1 MLTLLPCSLVS
12 YQLRSGYLDDIADG
26 VGERLITLNDGFL
39 NSAAYKAA
47 GWRTNT
53 ALSKRSHSPPIPTA
67 IRSEYFQA
75 PRARFALEEEVDDGG
90 LLATGGTLGPS
101 ITTKRRRR
109 REHMEEDD
117 SSDLSDE
124 SEEEHDPRAGQQ
136 IKFAKLPVR
145 TRAGSSPR
153 QSSNLRQTTTVSS
166 PRAGPGTRRGSQS
179 ALDTVKERA
188 RRDTVTSSEVSSENE
203 FDSSG
208 FHQQREAA
216 REAGRMA
223 AAKASRRR
231 ARSNDEVTSSKLHDT
246 ILQPEDEEES
256 DNSDLDGAFAESI
269 DSTSLL
275 DGVENPVPPASPTV
289 QVVGTPPRFTRTSTI
304 RRSHAPQP
312 RLLDALPPPRP
323 LSTIRP
329 VSVVQPVSLLS
340 ELLKSKKSKSKP
352 MMPLQRF
359 APLSGQG
366 DPGRPFS
373 LRIYLPFSDDPED
386 TLEVV
391 MRRDITEDAGSPP
404 RQVTVVD
411 LIGLSLLRYAEEKK
425 EPALSPDK
433 LNVNRWI
440 LRMVED
446 GEIEDDF
453 PPLERRSVLS
463 SYTTANNRA
472 GGGASAHG
480 PARGPARMRANSKV
494 HDDFA
499 LVEASQ
505 EEYEENKEA
514 MPEYEP
520 AEEADEE
527 AQDDKDE
534 AAPKSAP
541 PPDPSQVPESRPNP
555 LLVTTYRPGA
565 NLDQPQVAA
574 HTAAQTL
581 KGHQKLLRISILSS
595 DTTTGQIVTVDVTT
609 EAWLA
614 QVRDLVCKKR
624 QLDPSWH
631 VFSIAGTQVKM
642 DRPVSSLGA
651 VSELDLIRARPQ
663 NIQLSTT
670 GSPSSASPKMLPF
683 ADGHQKKW
691 KSNRFMG
698 AHPLAREA
706 LREDGLG
713 GAGNYKKYTVWR
725 KQPMRIVGM
734 SERILVIDG
743 EYIHIM
749 AASGGKAIEG
759 RAKVTTVHFSN
770 VVGCKVMRKHPTT
783 FKVCLPPL
791 LSFRCWVVLGTM
803 GSPLVTYRQL
813 RLVVLVASHGHC
825 LALRWTVGQSYRAT
839 YHRLRLTAHVLPILP
854 TDTAQNSDPTFPGP
868 G

>member
-1 MLTLLPCSLVS
+1 MHYSLVS

-75 PRARFALEEEVDDGG
+75 PRARYALEEEVEDGG
-90 LLATGGTLGPS
+90 LLATGGGDNLAPS
-101 ITTKRRRR
+101 IATKRRRR

-124 SEEEHDPRAGQQ
+124 SEEEPESRAGQQ

-203 FDSSG
+203 FDASG

-231 ARSNDEVTSSKLHDT
+231 ARSNDEVPSSKLQDT
-246 ILQPEDEEES
+246 ILQPDDEEES
-256 DNSDLDGAFAESI
+256 DNSDLDGAFGESI
-269 DSTSLL
+269 DSTSIL

-304 RRSHAPQP
+304 RRSHATPQP
-312 RLLDALPPPRP
+312 PLLDALPPPRP

-366 DPGRPFS
+366 DPAGRPFS
-373 LRIYLPFSDDPED
+373 LRIYLPFSEDPED
-386 TLEVV
+386 TLNVI
-391 MRRDITEDAGSPP
+391 MRRDISDDASSGL

-411 LIGLSLLRYAEEKK
+411 LIGLSLLRYVQEKK

-453 PPLERRSVLS
+453 PPLDRRSALT

-472 GGGASAHG
+472 GAGASAHG
-480 PARGPARMRANSKV
+480 PTRGPARMRANSKV

-499 LVEASQ
+499 LVEASA

-514 MPEYEP
+514 TPEYEP
-520 AEEADEE
+520 PQEETEE
-527 AQDDKDE
+527 SQEDNKDSDTG
-534 AAPKSAP
+534 PKDAP
-541 PPDPSQVPESRPNP
+541 PQPDPSQLAESRPRQNP
-555 LLVTTYRPGA
+555 LLVTAYRPG
-565 NLDQPQVAA
+565 NLDQPQV
-574 HTAAQTL
+574 TAAAAVPAL
-581 KGHQKLLRISILSS
+581 KGHQKLLRISSLSS
-595 DTTTGQIVTVDVTT
+595 DTTTGQLVTVDVTT
-609 EAWLA
+609 DAWLA

-706 LREDGLG
+706 VREEGGLG
-713 GAGNYKKYTVWR
+713 GGENYKKYTVWR

-759 RAKVTTVHFSN
+759 RSKVTTVHFSN

-783 FKVCLPPL
+783 FKVCSSVP
-791 LSFRCWVVLGTM
+791 SFMFCALVCPWVFWGV
-803 GSPLVTYRQL
+803 
-813 RLVVLVASHGHC
+813 
-825 LALRWTVGQSYRAT
+825 RWETLCHITCPR
-839 YHRLRLTAHVLPILP
+839 
-854 TDTAQNSDPTFPGP
+854 
-868 G
+868 

>member
-1 MLTLLPCSLVS
+1 MLTLSCSLVS
-12 YQLRSGYLDDIADG
+12 YQLRSGYLDDIGDG

-47 GWRTNT
+47 GWRTNS

-90 LLATGGTLGPS
+90 LLATSGTNTSGHN
-101 ITTKRRRR
+101 ITTKQRRR

-124 SEEEHDPRAGQQ
+124 SEEDRDPRAAQQ
-136 IKFAKLPVR
+136 IKFAKLPLR

-153 QSSNLRQTTTVSS
+153 QSSNLRQTSTVSS
-166 PRAGPGTRRGSQS
+166 PHRAGPGTRRGSQS

-203 FDSSG
+203 DAAG
-208 FHQQREAA
+208 FHHQREAA
-216 REAGRMA
+216 REAGKMA

-231 ARSNDEVTSSKLHDT
+231 ARSNDEVMSSKLHDT
-246 ILQPEDEEES
+246 ILQEDYEEES

-275 DGVENPVPPASPTV
+275 DGVENPVAPTSPIV
-289 QVVGTPPRFTRTSTI
+289 QVVGMPPRFTRMSSV

-323 LSTIRP
+323 MSTIRP

-340 ELLKSKKSKSKP
+340 ELLKSKKQESKP
-352 MMPLQRF
+352 TTLRRF

-373 LRIYLPFSDDPED
+373 LRMLLPFSEDPED
-386 TLEVV
+386 TLKVA
-391 MRRDITEDAGSPP
+391 MRREVRDDAGSGP
-404 RQVTVVD
+404 RPVTVVD
-411 LIGLSLLRYAEEKK
+411 LIGLTLLQYAEDKR
-425 EPALSPDK
+425 EPALSPEK

-440 LRMVED
+440 IRMVED

-453 PPLERRSVLS
+453 PPLDRRSVLS

-472 GGGASAHG
+472 GGGASSHG
-480 PARGPARMRANSKV
+480 AARGPARMRANSKV

-520 AEEADEE
+520 AEEVAEE
-527 AQDDKDE
+527 DQEDKDE
-534 AAPKSAP
+534 AAPQ
-541 PPDPSQVPESRPNP
+541 PDPSEAPEARPDP
-555 LLVTTYRPGA
+555 LLVTTYRHG
-565 NLDQPQVAA
+565 NLDQPQVVAT
-574 HTAAQTL
+574 TAAQTL
-581 KGHQKLLRISILSS
+581 KGHQKLLRINIISS
-595 DTTTGQIVTVDVTT
+595 DTTTGQLVTVDVTT

-691 KSNRFMG
+691 KRDRFMG

-706 LREDGLG
+706 LREEGGLG
-713 GAGNYKKYTVWR
+713 MGTGNYKKYTVWR

-749 AASGGKAIEG
+749 AAAGGKAIEG

-783 FKVCLPPL
+783 FKVCLFLFLFTFFLGGGWFGVGRAVLSRHTPPAAARFMRPPRVL
-791 LSFRCWVVLGTM
+791 DLSR
-803 GSPLVTYRQL
+803 RHQQ
-813 RLVVLVASHGHC
+813 R
-825 LALRWTVGQSYRAT
+825 
-839 YHRLRLTAHVLPILP
+839 
-854 TDTAQNSDPTFPGP
+854 
-868 G
+868 

>member
-1 MLTLLPCSLVS
+1 M
-12 YQLRSGYLDDIADG
+12 
-26 VGERLITLNDGFL
+26 ITLNEGFL
-39 NSAAYKAA
+39 NTAPFKAA
-47 GWRTNT
+47 GWRTNH

-75 PRARFALEEEVDDGG
+75 PRARFALEEEVEDGG
-90 LLATGGTLGPS
+90 LLTGDADTMAPS
-101 ITTKRRRR
+101 IATKRRRR
-109 REHMEEDD
+109 REHEEDD
-117 SSDLSDE
+117 SSDLSDD
-124 SEEEHDPRAGQQ
+124 SEEEQDNRAGQQ

-145 TRAGSSPR
+145 TRAGSSPL
-153 QSSNLRQTTTVSS
+153 QSSNLRQMTTASP
-166 PRAGPGTRRGSQS
+166 PRAGAGTRRGSQS
-179 ALDTVKERA
+179 ALDTVKERV

-203 FDSSG
+203 FDNSG
-208 FHQQREAA
+208 FHHQREAA

-231 ARSNDEVTSSKLHDT
+231 ARSNDEMPGSKLHDT
-246 ILQPEDEEES
+246 IFHAEDEDES
-256 DNSDLDGAFAESI
+256 DNSDLDDAFGESI
-269 DSTSLL
+269 DSTSIL
-275 DGVENPVPPASPTV
+275 DGVGNPLPPASPTV

-304 RRSHAPQP
+304 RKSQAPQP
-312 RLLDALPPPRP
+312 RVLEALPPPRP
-323 LSTIRP
+323 MSTIRP
-329 VSVVQPVSLLS
+329 ESVVQPVSILS
-340 ELLKSKKSKSKP
+340 QLLKSKKSKSKP

-366 DPGRPFS
+366 DPGRPYS
-373 LRIYLPFSDDPED
+373 LRIYLPFAENPED
-386 TLEVV
+386 TLDLL
-391 MRRDITEDAGSPP
+391 MRRDITDDAGSNP

-425 EPALSPDK
+425 EPALEPEK

-453 PPLERRSVLS
+453 PPLDRKSALAS
-463 SYTTANNRA
+463 FTTANNKA
-472 GGGASAHG
+472 GGASSAHG

-499 LVEASQ
+499 LVQAST

-514 MPEYEP
+514 TPEYEP
-520 AEEADEE
+520 EEADGDAEG
-527 AQDDKDE
+527 DKD
-534 AAPKSAP
+534 AGTTPKNTPQANP
-541 PPDPSQVPESRPNP
+541 PYLADSQPRQDP
-555 LLVTTYRPGA
+555 LLVTTYRRGN

-574 HTAAQTL
+574 AAAQTA
-581 KGHQKLLRISILSS
+581 KGPQKLLRINIISS
-595 DTTTGQIVTVDVTT
+595 DASSGQLVTVDVTT
-609 EAWLA
+609 DAWLA
-614 QVRDLVCKKR
+614 QVRELVCKKR

-683 ADGHQKKW
+683 ADGHQKRW
-691 KSNRFMG
+691 KRDKFMG

-706 LREDGLG
+706 LKQDELSN
-713 GAGNYKKYTVWR
+713 GNYKKYTVWR

-783 FKVCLPPL
+783 FKVCRLPVRRFSPGG
-791 LSFRCWVVLGTM
+791 LS
-803 GSPLVTYRQL
+803 
-813 RLVVLVASHGHC
+813 
-825 LALRWTVGQSYRAT
+825 
-839 YHRLRLTAHVLPILP
+839 RLRASACCVTPRAAIGASRARHGPKHHGI
-854 TDTAQNSDPTFPGP
+854 STFPGRKLIGISSNRSSYTRP
-868 G
+868 PRPRGTTSRPATRARRPRSSRS

>member
-1 MLTLLPCSLVS
+1 M
-12 YQLRSGYLDDIADG
+12 RSGYLDDIADG

-47 GWRTNT
+47 GWRTNHPLT
-53 ALSKRSHSPPIPTA
+53 KRSHSPPIPTA

-75 PRARFALEEEVDDGG
+75 PRARFALEEEVEDGG
-90 LLATGGTLGPS
+90 LLGTGGVDTLAPS
-101 ITTKRRRR
+101 IATKRRRR
-109 REHMEEDD
+109 REQMEEDD
-117 SSDLSDE
+117 SSDLTDE
-124 SEEEHDPRAGQQ
+124 SEEEPDLRAGQQ

-203 FDSSG
+203 FDASG

-231 ARSNDEVTSSKLHDT
+231 ARSHDEVTSSKLQDT
-246 ILQPEDEEES
+246 ILQQEDEEES

-269 DSTSLL
+269 DSTSIL
-275 DGVENPVPPASPTV
+275 DGVENPVPPASPRV

-304 RRSHAPQP
+304 RRSQPPQP
-312 RLLDALPPPRP
+312 RLHDALPPPRP

-373 LRIYLPFSDDPED
+373 LRIYLPFSKDPED
-386 TLEVV
+386 TLDVL
-391 MRRDITEDAGSPP
+391 MRRDIADDAGSASRP
-404 RQVTVVD
+404 VTVVD
-411 LIGLSLLRYAEEKK
+411 LIGLSLLRYMEEKK
-425 EPALSPDK
+425 EPPLTPDK
-433 LNVNRWI
+433 LNVNKWI

-453 PPLERRSVLS
+453 PPLDRRSALS
-463 SYTTANNRA
+463 SYTTANNKA
-472 GGGASAHG
+472 TGGASAHG
-480 PARGPARMRANSKV
+480 AARGPARIRANSKV

-499 LVEASQ
+499 LVEASP
-505 EEYEENKEA
+505 EEYEENRNA

-520 AEEADEE
+520 KEEADGDTQEDRE
-527 AQDDKDE
+527 AD
-534 AAPKSAP
+534 AP
-541 PPDPSQVPESRPNP
+541 PKDTVQPAPAEVPVPRPNP
-555 LLVTTYRPGA
+555 LLVTTYRHG
-565 NLDQPQVAA
+565 NHLDQPQVAVP
-574 HTAAQTL
+574 TAAQTL
-581 KGHQKLLRISILSS
+581 KGHQKLLRINIISS
-595 DTTTGQIVTVDVTT
+595 DTTSGQLVTVDVTT
-609 EAWLA
+609 DAWLA

-651 VSELDLIRARPQ
+651 VSELDLIRARPS

-691 KSNRFMG
+691 KKDRFMG
-698 AHPLAREA
+698 AHPLAKEA

-713 GAGNYKKYTVWR
+713 AENYKKYTVWR

-783 FKVCLPPL
+783 FKVCHFPL
-791 LSFRCWVVLGTM
+791 SLVKVLVFVLGLSGIVERSRRVKCRER
-803 GSPLVTYRQL
+803 GSCIPCVSPWML
-813 RLVVLVASHGHC
+813 RFPAFVRYGGGTRLSRRRSIAAYGFRASHG
-825 LALRWTVGQSYRAT
+825 SF
-839 YHRLRLTAHVLPILP
+839 
-854 TDTAQNSDPTFPGP
+854 QNHQASRPSSQANQTS
-868 G
+868 

>member
-1 MLTLLPCSLVS
+1 
-12 YQLRSGYLDDIADG
+12 
-26 VGERLITLNDGFL
+26 
-39 NSAAYKAA
+39 
-47 GWRTNT
+47 
-53 ALSKRSHSPPIPTA
+53 
-67 IRSEYFQA
+67 
-75 PRARFALEEEVDDGG
+75 
-90 LLATGGTLGPS
+90 
-101 ITTKRRRR
+101 
-109 REHMEEDD
+109 MEEDD

-124 SEEEHDPRAGQQ
+124 SEEEQDTRAGQQ

-145 TRAGSSPR
+145 TRAGSSPL
-153 QSSNLRQTTTVSS
+153 QSSNLRQMTTAS
-166 PRAGPGTRRGSQS
+166 PPRSGAGIRRESQS
-179 ALDTVKERA
+179 ALDTVKERV

-203 FDSSG
+203 FDNSG
-208 FHQQREAA
+208 FHHQREAA

-231 ARSNDEVTSSKLHDT
+231 ARSNDEMPGSKLHDT
-246 ILQPEDEEES
+246 IFHAEDEEES
-256 DNSDLDGAFAESI
+256 DNSDLDDAFGESI
-269 DSTSLL
+269 DSTSIL
-275 DGVENPVPPASPTV
+275 DGVGNPLPPASPTV

-304 RRSHAPQP
+304 RKSQAPQP
-312 RLLDALPPPRP
+312 RVLEALPPPRP
-323 LSTIRP
+323 MSTIRP
-329 VSVVQPVSLLS
+329 ESVVQPVSILS
-340 ELLKSKKSKSKP
+340 QLLKSKKSKSKP

-373 LRIYLPFSDDPED
+373 LRIYLPFADDPED
-386 TLEVV
+386 TLDVL
-391 MRRDITEDAGSPP
+391 MRRDITDDAGSNP

-411 LIGLSLLRYAEEKK
+411 LIGLSLLRYTEEKK
-425 EPALSPDK
+425 EPALEPEK
-433 LNVNRWI
+433 LNVNKWI

-453 PPLERRSVLS
+453 PPLDRKSVLAS
-463 SYTTANNRA
+463 FTTANNKA
-472 GGGASAHG
+472 GGASSAHG

-499 LVEASQ
+499 LVQASA

-514 MPEYEP
+514 TPEYEP
-520 AEEADEE
+520 EEVVADAEG
-527 AQDDKDE
+527 DKDAE
-534 AAPKSAP
+534 TTPKNTPQANP
-541 PPDPSQVPESRPNP
+541 PYIADSQPRQDP
-555 LLVTTYRPGA
+555 LLVTTYRRGN

-574 HTAAQTL
+574 TTAQTA
-581 KGHQKLLRISILSS
+581 KGPQKLLRINIISS
-595 DTTTGQIVTVDVTT
+595 DASSGQLVTVDVTT
-609 EAWLA
+609 DAWLA
-614 QVRDLVCKKR
+614 QVREIVCKKR

-691 KSNRFMG
+691 KRDRFMG

-706 LREDGLG
+706 LKQDELSN
-713 GAGNYKKYTVWR
+713 GNYKKYTVWR

-783 FKVCLPPL
+783 FKVCRLPVRGV
-791 LSFRCWVVLGTM
+791 SSCGCLGWK
-803 GSPLVTYRQL
+803 GWACRVTPPFY
-813 RLVVLVASHGHC
+813 S
-825 LALRWTVGQSYRAT
+825 RAPP
-839 YHRLRLTAHVLPILP
+839 TAPRTTIN
-854 TDTAQNSDPTFPGP
+854 QNQKRY
-868 G
+868 